1 MPRDK
6 VDPYMSYLVR
16 QARVGESTIGR
27 TSGLDENGY
36 PFDTDA
42 NRFGRDASQL
52 EQDDPLVREELIMPS
67 TLETIDRAFYG
78 WVNESLNI
86 FATTQKGWEKVPVIW
101 VSAER
106 SFQIKD
112 NKELR
117 DKQGK
122 LILPLITIDRTSI
135 VKDSTQPGKVT
146 ANIPFSWGSDDSRF
160 YRGGSI
166 TVARRIQQEKTSNYA
181 SADSAK
187 KRGAIGETTV
197 GHGQLNFPRKN
208 KKVVYETITAPLP
221 VYVNVSYSLKIRAE
235 YQQQINE
242 ILTPFIVKTG
252 QINNFS
258 LSYNNHRY
266 EGFLP
271 KDFGSN
277 NNVADMGEDERSFET
292 TIDIRVLGHLVG
304 SNDNQETPKIVRR
317 ENFVQIRMPR
327 ERVILQDEHPDTI
340 GAAKIARKDRFY
352 KE

>member
-1 MPRDK
+1 
-6 VDPYMSYLVR
+6 MSLLGG
-16 QARVGESTIGR
+16 QGRVGETLTSKPSTIG
-27 TSGLDENGY
+27 TVGGLDENGY

-42 NRFGRDASQL
+42 NRFGRDVSQL
-52 EQDDPLVREELIMPS
+52 EQDDPYVREELIMPS
-67 TLETIDRAFYG
+67 TLETIDRAFYT
-78 WVNESLNI
+78 WVDEALDI
-86 FATTQKGWEKVPVIW
+86 FSTTQKGWKKVPVIW

-106 SFQIKD
+106 AFQIKD
-112 NKELR
+112 KKDLR

-122 LILPLITIDRTSI
+122 LKLPLITIDRTSI

-146 ANIPFSWGSDDSRF
+146 AHIPFSWGSDSSRAHK
-160 YRGGSI
+160 GGSI
-166 TVARRIQQEKTSNYA
+166 TIARRIQQEKTSNYA
-181 SADSAK
+181 SADSAR

-221 VYVNVSYSLKIRAE
+221 VYINVTYSLKIRAE
-235 YQQQINE
+235 FQQQINE

-252 QINNFS
+252 QINNFT
-258 LSYNNHRY
+258 LSYDNHRY

-271 KDFGSN
+271 KDFGQN

-292 TIDIRVLGHLVG
+292 SIDVRILAHLIG
-304 SNDNQETPKIVRR
+304 SGDNQETPKIVRR

-327 ERVILQDEHPDTI
+327 ERVIMQDEHPDST